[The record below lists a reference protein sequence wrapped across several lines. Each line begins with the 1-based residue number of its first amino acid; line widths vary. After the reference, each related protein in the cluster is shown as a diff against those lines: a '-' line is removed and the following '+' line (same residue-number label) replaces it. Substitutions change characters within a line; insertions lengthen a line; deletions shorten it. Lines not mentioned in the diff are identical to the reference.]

1 MRCSLHI
8 HIGKSFCHELTL
20 NFQIKYTLNKKKVTR
35 EKEGHSIV
43 IKGSIQQENILTIKI
58 FTCTN
63 RCKLHEAKAD
73 RIDGRNRQFFN
84 SS

>member
-1 MRCSLHI
+1 M
-8 HIGKSFCHELTL
+8 

-63 RCKLHEAKAD
+63 RCKLLTELMVE
-73 RIDGRNRQFFN
+73 IDN
-84 SS
+84 SSIVDEDFNTLLPIMDRTMKQKRKK